1 MLARCKLNSIEV
13 IISKASIDSNVSHDE
28 FVMINNMLKEYHD
41 MIEEIKH
48 LKA

>member
-1 MLARCKLNSIEV
+1 MLAKCKLNSIEV

>member
-1 MLARCKLNSIEV
+1 MLAKCKLNSIEV
-13 IISKASIDSNVSHDE
+13 ITSKASIDSNVSHDE

>member
-1 MLARCKLNSIEV
+1 MLAKCKLNSIEV
-13 IISKASIDSNVSHDE
+13 IISKASINSNVSHDE

>member
-1 MLARCKLNSIEV
+1 MLAKCKLNSIEV

-48 LKA
+48 LKT

>member
-1 MLARCKLNSIEV
+1 MLAKCKLNSIEV

-41 MIEEIKH
+41 MIEETKH